1 MLISVAELSQASSS
15 TAWRILRRGKLR
27 GALPS
32 RRLFARSPPDVD
44 FCNAEPAIAIE
55 DEDTLLLEFNSSPLD
70 ELSLDARHSLSRLK
84 LGSGVGWRC
93 ANCHFRGAGREPR
106 EENFAA
112 T

>member
-1 MLISVAELSQASSS
+1 MLISVAELSQASAS
-15 TAWRILRRGKLR
+15 TAWRIMRRGKLR

-70 ELSLDARHSLSRLK
+70 ELSLDARHSLST
-84 LGSGVGWRC
+84 
-93 ANCHFRGAGREPR
+93 A
-106 EENFAA
+106 
-112 T
+112 